1 MFFGILLFLYFVLF
15 CVYLYSWRKIKT
27 TDSMNYINTVS
38 VIIACRNEENNVPK
52 IVDCLKRQKFNN
64 DKLELIFVNDH
75 SQDNTLQLLI
85 NEQKKCSFMRVINL
99 SISVE
104 GKKNA
109 VREGV
114 FNSTGDIILC
124 TDADCEMNSF
134 WIQTMVNYF
143 NNVNC
148 RFISAPVVL
157 DKTDSL
163 FNIYQKLELLSLV
176 TTSAAAIALNTPT
189 LCSGANLGFRRND
202 YLEINPEEF
211 KKFKTDDLSLLDYF
225 KKNFF
230 GSIFFVKDLN
240 AIVYTSGQKSLNSYF
255 SQKMRWISSSRY
267 FNDLFIIFKALLVY
281 TINLI
286 ICYSI
291 IQFIYFLFF
300 NFNLIFSIFYF
311 TVVILKVL
319 IDFFFLNNTLNFFK
333 EKELLKYLFPSVIIN
348 SIITTVIVPLSF
360 IYPLRWKGRKL

>member
-1 MFFGILLFLYFVLF
+1 MFFVILLFLYFVLF
-15 CVYLYSWRKIKT
+15 CVYLYSWHKIKT
-27 TDSMNYINTVS
+27 IDSVNYINTVS
-38 VIIACRNEENNVPK
+38 VIIACRNEEKNIPK

-75 SQDNTLQLLI
+75 SEDKTLQLLI

-99 SISVE
+99 SSSVE

-114 FNSTGDIILC
+114 FKSTGDIVLC
-124 TDADCEMNSF
+124 TDADCEMSSF

-143 NNVNC
+143 NNSNC

-157 DKTDSL
+157 NKKDSL

-176 TTSAAAIALNTPT
+176 TTSAAAIGLNTPT
-189 LCSGANLGFRRND
+189 LCNGANLGFRRND
-202 YLEINPEEF
+202 YLHINPEEF
-211 KKFKTDDLSLLDYF
+211 KKFKNDDLSLLNYF

-230 GSIFFVKDLN
+230 DSIFFVKDSN
-240 AIVYTSGQKSLNSYF
+240 AIVYTSAQNSLNSYF
-255 SQKMRWISSSRY
+255 SQKMRWISSARY
-267 FNDLFIIFKALLVY
+267 FNDIYIILKSLLVY

-286 ICYSI
+286 VCYSI

-300 NFNLIFSIFYF
+300 DFNLFFSIFYLMVIIVK
-311 TVVILKVL
+311 VV

-333 EKELLKYLFPSVIIN
+333 EIGLLKYLFPTVIIN

-360 IYPLRWKGRKL
+360 ICPLKWKGRKL

>member
-1 MFFGILLFLYFVLF
+1 MFFVILLFLYFVLF
-15 CVYLYSWRKIKT
+15 CVYLYSWHKIKT
-27 TDSMNYINTVS
+27 IDSVNYINTVS
-38 VIIACRNEENNVPK
+38 VIIACRNEEKNIPK

-75 SQDNTLQLLI
+75 SEDKTLQLLI

-99 SISVE
+99 SSSVE

-114 FNSTGDIILC
+114 FKSSGDIVLC
-124 TDADCEMNSF
+124 TDADCEMSSF

-143 NNVNC
+143 NNSNC

-157 DKTDSL
+157 NKKDSL

-176 TTSAAAIALNTPT
+176 TTSAAAIGLNTPT
-189 LCSGANLGFRRND
+189 LCNGANLGFRRND
-202 YLEINPEEF
+202 YLQINPEEF
-211 KKFKTDDLSLLDYF
+211 KKFKTDDLSLLNYF

-230 GSIFFVKDLN
+230 DSIFFVKDSN
-240 AIVYTSGQKSLNSYF
+240 AIVYTSAQNSLNSYF
-255 SQKMRWISSSRY
+255 SQKMRWISSARY
-267 FNDLFIIFKALLVY
+267 FNDLYIILKSLLVY

-291 IQFIYFLFF
+291 IQFVYFLFF
-300 NFNLIFSIFYF
+300 NFNLFFSIFYLM
-311 TVVILKVL
+311 VVIVKVV

-333 EKELLKYLFPSVIIN
+333 EIGLLKYLFPTVIIN
-348 SIITTVIVPLSF
+348 SIITTVIVHLSF
-360 IYPLRWKGRKL
+360 ICPLKWKGRKL